1 MISVLID
8 WKMSGREDVMN
19 NDRPDRIHAVMDMI
33 MRMNRAH
40 HRVVERSLSQMDM
53 HGGQHRL
60 LMSLSHCEH
69 MPTQKELAQRMDI
82 SPASVANMLKKL
94 EKGGYIVRRALDAD
108 GRCNEVEITE
118 RGHEVIE
125 RTKRLFSDID
135 QRMFEGF
142 GDDEIERLRENMVRV
157 NANLRAMEEEDGEGG
172 HEGASPENERMC

>member
-1 MISVLID
+1 
-8 WKMSGREDVMN
+8 MN
-19 NDRPDRIHAVMDMI
+19 YDRPDRIHAVMDMI

-60 LMSLSHCEH
+60 LMSLSRCEH

-82 SPASVANMLKKL
+82 SPVTVANMLKKL
-94 EKGGYIVRRALDAD
+94 EKGGYIARRVLDAD

-125 RTKRLFSDID
+125 RTRLMFSDID
-135 QRMFEGF
+135 QGMFEGF
-142 GDDEIERLRENMVRV
+142 DDDEIERLRENMVRV
-157 NANLRAMEEEDGEGG
+157 NANLRAMEEEDGECVR
-172 HEGASPENERMC
+172 EDALPKDERMC

>member
-1 MISVLID
+1 
-8 WKMSGREDVMN
+8 MN
-19 NDRPDRIHAVMDMI
+19 DDRPDRIHAVMDIMMRT
-33 MRMNRAH
+33 MRMH

-53 HGGQHRL
+53 HRGQHRL
-60 LMSLSHCEH
+60 LMSLSRCGH

-108 GRCNEVEITE
+108 GRCNEVEITQ

-125 RTKRLFSDID
+125 QSKQMFSDVD
-135 QRMFEGF
+135 QGMFADF
-142 GDDEIERLRENMVRV
+142 DDDEIGRMRDYMTRAS
-157 NANLRAMEEEDGEGG
+157 ANLRAMEEEDGEGG